1 MEDEE
6 GCTSEEEGDEQADL
20 GLVWVERHLSASTEE
35 KEQKDYTLTINQLR
49 SVRISLPLRVS

>member
-20 GLVWVERHLSASTEE
+20 GLVWVEGHLSASTEE
-35 KEQKDYTLTINQLR
+35 KNR
-49 SVRISLPLRVS
+49 RVTP